1 MVFSGDNTLLHKR
14 KIKNCL
20 LKCFEHQKPFISRA
34 MVTVVCCCCFRFMGC
49 LLWTMGHVGEK
60 NLLWFSLR
68 KNTIVLSVKVMLWE
82 LFLFNLFIWRAE
94 SDTEKDP
101 ILGLLPKYPCQLG
114 LGPSSSWR
122 LDVTS
127 VYLSRSY
134 IIVTHK
140 TQRILNIP
148 DYTSGSMVN
157 VFTQALYFSFLTV
170 N

>member
-1 MVFSGDNTLLHKR
+1 MFWAPEAFH
-14 KIKNCL
+14 IKSHGNCCL
-20 LKCFEHQKPFISRA
+20 L
-34 MVTVVCCCCFRFMGC
+34 
-49 LLWTMGHVGEK
+49 LLFQVYGMFTMNNGPCGGEK
-60 NLLWFSLR
+60 F
-68 KNTIVLSVKVMLWE
+68 IVVFFEEKYYLLSVKVMLWE
-82 LFLFNLFIWRAE
+82 LFLFNLFIWRTE
-94 SDTEKDP
+94 SETEKDP

-134 IIVTHK
+134 IIVIHK

-148 DYTSGSMVN
+148 DYTSGSMVH